1 MRSQRVAIV
10 DFGGQ
15 YTHLIAR
22 RCRELGVYSEI
33 VPFTKFPE
41 EIFSEDYETL
51 GIILSGAPRSV
62 DEPNAPKFSAED
74 LLNVQVPMLGIC
86 YGHQLIAMAFNGEL
100 KRGTIM
106 EYGRTCVMVVERD
119 VLLMDVPDQFI
130 GWMSHMDS
138 VVRHPPGFKVLAL
151 TERGAVAAMKHA
163 ERPIYG
169 VQFHP
174 EVKHTQMGSSI
185 LKRFLVD
192 VCGFRCDWKP
202 VDRVEELSR
211 EIAATI
217 PPDESVICAV
227 SGGVDSVTTAVLL
240 NRVLDKRLY
249 CIFVDHGLMRK
260 DEPEQVVATLRRMGI
275 ANLIFVKAA
284 ERFLSRLKGVKDPE
298 EKRKIIG
305 EEFAKIFEE
314 EAAKIPKVRWLA
326 QGTIYP
332 DRIESGS
339 AGSGSAL
346 IKTHHNVAGLPASLR
361 LKLVEPLKD
370 LYKDEV
376 REVAKRLGIP
386 EEIVSRHPFPGP
398 GLAVRIVGEVTEEK
412 LRICREANAIVEEEF
427 KNAGVYDKVWQAF
440 AVVTDSSW
448 TGVMGDARAE
458 GYVVIV
464 RAVESEDG
472 MTADW
477 YRADMDLLDRISK
490 RIVNEVGNV
499 TMVVYATT
507 SKPPSTIEAC

>member
-1 MRSQRVAIV
+1 MRAQRVAII

-33 VPFTKFPE
+33 VPSTTPLREVFAG
-41 EIFSEDYETL
+41 DYETL
-51 GIILSGAPRSV
+51 GIILSGGPRSFN
-62 DEPNAPKFSAED
+62 EPDAPKIPAEE
-74 LLNVQVPMLGIC
+74 LLNVPVPVLGIC
-86 YGHQLIAMAFNGEL
+86 YGHQLIATAFSGKLEH
-100 KRGTIM
+100 GTMM
-106 EYGRTCVMVVERD
+106 EYGKTYVKVVERD
-119 VLLMDVPDQFI
+119 VLLMDVPERFVV
-130 GWMSHMDS
+130 WMSHTDS
-138 VVRHPPGFKVLAL
+138 VVAQPPGFKVLAL
-151 TERGAVAAMKHA
+151 TERGAVAAMRYT

-174 EVKHTQMGSSI
+174 EVKHTQMGNKI
-185 LKRFLVD
+185 LKRFLAD

-202 VDRVEELSR
+202 MDRVEELSR

-217 PPDESVICAV
+217 PPEECVICAV

-240 NRVLDKRLY
+240 NRALGNRLY

-260 DEPEQVVATLRRMGI
+260 DEPEQVVSTLRRMGI
-275 ANLIFVKAA
+275 TNLIFVRAA

-314 EAAKIPKVRWLA
+314 EAAKIPNVRWLA

-361 LKLVEPLKD
+361 LRLVEPLKD

-376 REVAKRLGIP
+376 REVARKLGIP
-386 EEIVSRHPFPGP
+386 EDIVSRHPFPGP
-398 GLAVRIVGEVTEEK
+398 GLAVRIIGEVTEEK
-412 LRICREANAIVEEEF
+412 LRICREANAIVESEL
-427 KNAGVYDKVWQAF
+427 KKAGVYENLWQAF
-440 AVVTDSSW
+440 AVVTDSTWS
-448 TGVMGDARAE
+448 GVKGDARAE
-458 GYVVIV
+458 GYLVVV
-464 RAVESEDG
+464 RIVESEDG

-477 YRADMDLLDRISK
+477 YRIDMELLEKISS
-490 RIVNEVGNV
+490 RLTNEVEGI
-499 TMVVYATT
+499 TMVAYAVTP
-507 SKPPSTIEAC
+507 KPPSTIEAC

>member
-1 MRSQRVAIV
+1 MRPQRVAII

-33 VPFTKFPE
+33 IPSTMPLREV
-41 EIFSEDYETL
+41 FSGAHETL
-51 GIILSGAPRSV
+51 GIILSGGPRSFDEPDAPRL
-62 DEPNAPKFSAED
+62 SAED
-74 LLNVQVPMLGIC
+74 LLNVQVPVLGIC
-86 YGHQLIAMAFNGEL
+86 YGHQLIAAAFNGEL
-100 KRGTIM
+100 ERGTIM
-106 EYGRTCVMVVERD
+106 EYGKTYVRVVERD
-119 VLLMDVPDQFI
+119 VLFMDVPEQFVV
-130 GWMSHMDS
+130 WMSHMDS
-138 VVRHPPGFKVLAL
+138 VVKQPPGFKVLAL
-151 TERGAVAAMKHA
+151 TERGAVAAMRHA

-174 EVKHTQMGSSI
+174 EVKHTQMGKSI
-185 LKRFLVD
+185 LKRFLAD
-192 VCGFRCDWKP
+192 VCRFRCDWRP
-202 VDRVEELSR
+202 MDRVEELSK

-217 PPDESVICAV
+217 PPDECVICAV

-240 NRVLDKRLY
+240 NRILGKRLY

-260 DEPEQVVATLRRMGI
+260 DEPEQVVSTLRRMGI
-275 ANLIFVKAA
+275 TNLIFVRAA
-284 ERFLSRLKGVKDPE
+284 ERFLSRLRGVKDPE

-314 EAAKIPKVRWLA
+314 EASKIPKISWLA

-339 AGSGSAL
+339 AGTGSAL
-346 IKTHHNVAGLPASLR
+346 IKTHHNVAGLPADLK
-361 LKLVEPLKD
+361 LKLVEPLRD

-376 REVAKRLGIP
+376 REVARRLGIP

-398 GLAVRIVGEVTEEK
+398 GLAVRIIGEVTEEK
-412 LRICREANAIVEEEF
+412 LRICRESNAIVEEEF
-427 KNAGVYDKVWQAF
+427 KKAGVYDKVWQAF

-448 TGVMGDARAE
+448 TGVMGDTRAE

-477 YRADMDLLDRISK
+477 YRPDMDLLDRISK

-499 TMVVYATT
+499 TMVAYATT

>member
-1 MRSQRVAIV
+1 MRQQRVVVV

-33 VPFTKFPE
+33 VPFTKPLKE
-41 EIFSEDYETL
+41 VFSEDYETL
-51 GIILSGAPRSV
+51 GIILSGGPRSV
-62 DEPNAPKFSAED
+62 NEPDAPRLLAED
-74 LLNVQVPMLGIC
+74 LLKVPVPVLGIC
-86 YGHQLIAMAFNGEL
+86 YGHQLIASAFDGEL
-100 KRGTIM
+100 EHGTIM
-106 EYGRTCVMVVERD
+106 EYGKTYVRVVERD
-119 VLLMDVPDQFI
+119 ILLMDVPERFVA
-130 GWMSHMDS
+130 WMSHTDS
-138 VVRHPPGFKVLAL
+138 VVKQPPNFKVLAL
-151 TERGAVAAMKHA
+151 TERGAVAAMRHA

-174 EVKHTQMGSSI
+174 EVKHTQMGNMI
-185 LKRFLVD
+185 LKRLLAD
-192 VCGFRCDWKP
+192 VCGFRCDWRP
-202 VDRVEELSR
+202 MDRVEELSR

-217 PPDESVICAV
+217 PPDEHVICAV

-240 NRVLDKRLY
+240 NRILGERLH

-260 DEPEQVVATLRRMGI
+260 GEPEQVVSTLRRMGI
-275 ANLIFVKAA
+275 ANLVFVRAE
-284 ERFLSRLKGVKDPE
+284 ERFLSKLKGVKDPE
-298 EKRKIIG
+298 MKRKIIG

-314 EAAKIPKVRWLA
+314 EAAKIPKVSWLA

-376 REVAKRLGIP
+376 REVARKLGIP

-398 GLAVRIVGEVTEEK
+398 GLAVRIIGEVTEEK
-412 LRICREANAIVEEEF
+412 LRICRDANAIVEEEF
-427 KNAGVYDKVWQAF
+427 KKAGVYDKVWQAF

-448 TGVMGDARAE
+448 TGVMGDVRAE

-477 YRADMDLLDRISK
+477 YRPDMELLDRISK

-499 TMVVYATT
+499 TMVAYATT
-507 SKPPSTIEAC
+507 PKPPSTIEAC

>member
-1 MRSQRVAIV
+1 MRPQRVAII

-33 VPFTKFPE
+33 VPFRTSLE
-41 EIFSEDYETL
+41 EVFSGNYETL
-51 GIILSGAPRSV
+51 GIILSGGPRSV
-62 DEPNAPKFSAED
+62 DEPDAPKLSAED
-74 LLNVQVPMLGIC
+74 LSKVPVPVLGIC
-86 YGHQLIAMAFNGEL
+86 YGHQLIARAFNGEL
-100 KRGTIM
+100 ERGTLM
-106 EYGRTCVMVVERD
+106 EYGRTSVRVIKRD
-119 VLLMDVPDQFI
+119 VLFMDMPEQFI
-130 GWMSHMDS
+130 AWMSHMDS
-138 VVRHPPGFKVLAL
+138 VVRSPFDFKVLAL
-151 TERGAVAAMKHA
+151 TERRAVAAMRHA

-174 EVKHTQMGSSI
+174 EVKHTQMGNAI
-185 LKRFLVD
+185 LRRFLVD

-202 VDRVEELSR
+202 MDRVEEMSR
-211 EIAATI
+211 EIAATV
-217 PPDESVICAV
+217 PPNEYVVCAV
-227 SGGVDSVTTAVLL
+227 SGGVDSVTTSVLL
-240 NRVLDKRLY
+240 GRTLGERLY

-260 DEPEQVVATLRRMGI
+260 GETEQVVSTLRRMGI
-275 ANLIFVKAA
+275 VNLVFVKAA
-284 ERFLSRLKGVKDPE
+284 DRFLLRLKGVKDPE
-298 EKRKIIG
+298 EKRRIIG
-305 EEFAKIFEE
+305 EEFAKVFEE
-314 EAAKIPKVRWLA
+314 EAAKIPKARWLA

-332 DRIESGS
+332 DRIESGF

-346 IKTHHNVAGLPASLR
+346 IKTHHNVAGLPAGLR
-361 LKLVEPLKD
+361 LKLVEPLRD

-376 REVAKRLGIP
+376 REVARKLGIP

-398 GLAVRIVGEVTEEK
+398 GLAVRIIGEVTEEK

-427 KNAGVYDKVWQAF
+427 RRAGVYDKVWQAF

-448 TGVMGDARAE
+448 TGVMGDVRAE
-458 GYVVIV
+458 GYVVVV

-477 YRADMDLLDRISK
+477 YRPDMDLLDRISK

-499 TMVVYATT
+499 TMVAYATT
-507 SKPPSTIEAC
+507 PKPPSTIEAC